1 MPKIRPYNEALRR
14 EQEIKDQRSR
24 VIRIICAATEANDY
38 DRAELCEHAHIDY
51 QTFNRRM
58 RGESDFRLA
67 ELCGIANALKMD
79 TMTRAALCGA
89 KEKCRYETGYRI

>member
-1 MPKIRPYNEALRR
+1 MPKLRPYSEAERR
-14 EQEIKDQRSR
+14 AEEAKNQRER
-24 VIRIICAATEANDY
+24 VIRIINAASMVCEY
-38 DRAELCEHAHIDY
+38 DRMELCKQAHIDY

-58 RGESDFRLA
+58 RGESDFRMP

-79 TMTRAALCGA
+79 VQTRAALCGA